1 MFKPNKKNKERAIIS
16 SDFPPLYRT
25 SDKIVNIMTLILHM
39 IDLKLKK
46 IQCNNCEL
54 ESSEILG
61 NKSIKCKNFFF
72 SQKCAKF
79 VI

>member
-72 SQKCAKF
+72 FTKVC
-79 VI
+79 